1 MDESFQ
7 DWVLHPGQRNVFW
20 ETWVQQH
27 PEKNDIVHTARQLV
41 ESIRFRNYSISAQ
54 DKEQL
59 WDAVWNGLNDEGT
72 PLVQTRSQ
80 WSNAWKY
87 AAAILL
93 GIILASAWWWK
104 NTDAPATVL
113 SAHTRLGETRNLL
126 LPDSSQVTLNANS
139 RLLYTTGSKGKREVW
154 LDGQAFFHV
163 RHTAANQKFIVHT
176 YDNLNVEVL
185 GTQFDV
191 NSNGREIVVVLQQ
204 GSILLNI
211 NGDKSTQA
219 ASLYLQPGEMVR
231 YNKQTGD
238 YTKKSVDAVH
248 YTSWHTGRLIMDDFT
263 LADAAAFM
271 QQVFGKKLIV
281 NDEQLLKYKVSG
293 SMPVIYNADTMTAQL
308 AKVFRM
314 QFNQKG
320 DDIWFQ
326 RK

>member
-1 MDESFQ
+1 MAADKYLSYTARDFAMDESFQ

-204 GSILLNI
+204 EVYCSTSTATKVRRLLH
-211 NGDKSTQA
+211 STCN
-219 ASLYLQPGEMVR
+219 PGKWSAIT
-231 YNKQTGD
+231 NKPATIP
-238 YTKKSVDAVH
+238 
-248 YTSWHTGRLIMDDFT
+248 R
-263 LADAAAFM
+263 
-271 QQVFGKKLIV
+271 
-281 NDEQLLKYKVSG
+281 KVWMRCITPPG
-293 SMPVIYNADTMTAQL
+293 IPD
-308 AKVFRM
+308 
-314 QFNQKG
+314 G
-320 DDIWFQ
+320 
-326 RK
+326 